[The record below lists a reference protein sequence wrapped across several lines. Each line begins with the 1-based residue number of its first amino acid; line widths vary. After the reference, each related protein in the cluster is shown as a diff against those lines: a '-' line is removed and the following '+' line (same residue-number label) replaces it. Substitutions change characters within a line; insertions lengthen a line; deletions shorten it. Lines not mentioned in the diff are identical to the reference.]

1 MITSQRSVTSGSWC
15 AMFKS
20 MRLKNFKAYKDSGE
34 VPLAPLT
41 VIVGANNS
49 GKSTLFQALLAL
61 KQTEQ
66 DADQGLSFMRKGPP
80 VLVTKG
86 PMVDLN
92 GFHDIIH
99 NNNGVKQSTFEISV
113 ELKKPYPV

>member
-1 MITSQRSVTSGSWC
+1 
-15 AMFKS
+15 MFKS

-41 VIVGANNS
+41 IIVGANNS

-61 KQTEQ
+61 KQTVQ
-66 DADQGLSFMRKGPP
+66 DADQGGALGTKGPP

-86 PMVDLN
+86 PLVDLN
-92 GFHDIIH
+92 GFQDIVYG
-99 NNNGVKQSTFEISV
+99 NSQGKTPSFEIILNLETPRSV
-113 ELKKPYPV
+113 EVEGNWNL

>member
-1 MITSQRSVTSGSWC
+1 MYHDNC
-15 AMFKS
+15 ATTRPSENGGTMFKS

-61 KQTEQ
+61 KQTSQ
-66 DADQGLSFMRKGPP
+66 DAEQEAALGTNGTP

-86 PMVDLN
+86 PFVDLN
-92 GFHDIIH
+92 GFHDIVH
-99 NNNGVKQSTFEISV
+99 SDNHVKASSFEIAV
-113 ELKKPYPV
+113 GL